1 MNRVPISYRLAFYC
15 AWICVVIGALVVF
28 GWRADSPACRDLF
41 LSAGEVRPNS
51 GLLFLLFGL
60 AILWQ
65 PDAGSARGWKRS
77 WTCIGLGCVVAWL
90 TLLEFWADVNLGIDA
105 LLIPTA
111 LQQKML
117 DSARMSDNSAFGF
130 SFVGIALIALQ
141 GYAKSSWRPMFAG
154 LLSCLC
160 VSLAAFA
167 VTGWFLAL
175 PTSFQL
181 ESVGQMT
188 LPTGIGQ
195 LVLSIGLMALAL
207 KRSHRG
213 GDVEVRWLPFA
224 LSVGVMTL
232 ACMLWLGIRLGERT
246 QIRGMVFRATTNVE
260 RLVAAEVEAR
270 MLTLAIVAR
279 QWESRR
285 ERTLGDWEF
294 DASVFQRHY
303 SDVEVIAWIN
313 RSNVVQWAM
322 SEGSREMKVG
332 DDVTEDVRFGEFFRG
347 ERIRRRVGI
356 SSVFELKPVADDAVE
371 DVRRIPRGFV
381 LTAPVVDSGEFLG
394 FIAGVFRSG
403 PMLSGLLTEVTQGFH
418 LRIHD
423 HGLPFYLS
431 SEVED
436 DVVHWERE
444 GLVRLPESKLVP
456 NGHDLWR
463 LRVWPRQ
470 DTLEEMRSPLGVA
483 SVVGGAVLAVL
494 LGLSVYFVQASREKA
509 RELVAINRNLGDEVK
524 ERRQVQDAL
533 KESQSRLQAIMDNT
547 SAVIH
552 LKDAEGRYLLV
563 NSQFERL
570 FHLKKDEMIG
580 RTDYDVFPKQMADSF
595 RANDQRALDAT
606 GPITIE
612 EIAPHDDGLHTYIS
626 IKFPMMDADGKCVGV
641 CGISTDITD
650 RKVAE
655 AKLRDSHQALELAHD
670 RLRGILEGTK
680 DRIVALDLK
689 YRFLS
694 FNSAFKEDFE
704 KRYETEIRAGQRVMD
719 VLGSRPDDLERLF
732 DRWMRAMRGEQFEIE
747 EQIRENGEVVCY
759 EEHRFSPI
767 RSESGVL
774 IGATQL
780 TRDISER
787 RQSEM
792 ERNELLVELANR
804 NDQLIAAN
812 KELEAFSYTVSH
824 DLRAPIR
831 HIDGFVRLLER
842 GSGGELD
849 EKSARYLGL
858 ISDAARRMGMLID
871 DLLSFSRMGRAEIR
885 LAPVNMRG
893 LIDEVCRE
901 LQPET
906 EGRVIEW
913 NIADLPPAHADA
925 GLIRQV
931 WTNLIS
937 NALKY
942 SRKRAEAEI
951 EIGFDDSKEN
961 EIVYFVRDNGVGFDM
976 KYVERL
982 FGVFQRLHSESEF
995 DGTGI
1000 GLATVR
1006 RIVHRHGGRT
1016 WAEGRI
1022 EHGATVSF
1030 AMPRLDAGPS
1040 RSAVSTA

>member
-1 MNRVPISYRLAFYC
+1 MNRLPISHRLAFYC
-15 AWICVVIGALVVF
+15 AWICVVIGVLVIF
-28 GWRADSPACRDLF
+28 GWRANSQACRELF
-41 LSAGEVRPNS
+41 LSTGEVQVNS

-60 AILWQ
+60 AIIWQ
-65 PDAGSARGWKRS
+65 PDAGSIRGWKRS
-77 WTCIGLGCVVAWL
+77 WTCIGLGCLVSWL
-90 TLLEFWADVNLGIDA
+90 TLFEFWAEVNVGIDG
-105 LLIPTA
+105 LLIPEALRSTA
-111 LQQKML
+111 R
-117 DSARMSDNSAFGF
+117 DAGRMSDNSAFGF

-141 GYAKSSWRPMFAG
+141 GYAKTGWRPMFAG

-175 PTSFQL
+175 PTSFQV
-181 ESVGQMT
+181 ETVGPMT
-188 LPTGIGQ
+188 LPTGVGQ
-195 LVLSIGLMALAL
+195 LVLAIGLMALAL

-213 GDVEVRWLPFA
+213 GDMEVRWLPFA

-232 ACMLWLGIRLGERT
+232 ACMFWLGIRLGERT
-246 QIRGMVFRATTNVE
+246 QIRGMVFRAAVNVE

-279 QWESRR
+279 QWESRK
-285 ERTLGDWEF
+285 ERTLADWEF

-313 RSNVVQWAM
+313 RSNVVQWVM
-322 SEGSREMKVG
+322 TDGSKEMQVG
-332 DDVTEDVRFGEFFRG
+332 DDVTADSRFGEFFKSA
-347 ERIRRRVGI
+347 RIRRHVGI
-356 SSVFELKPVADDAVE
+356 SSVFELKATADPDQSRESA
-371 DVRRIPRGFV
+371 RSFV
-381 LTAPVVDSGEFLG
+381 LAAPVVDSGEFLG
-394 FIAGVFRSG
+394 FIAGVFRSE
-403 PMLSGLLTEVTQGFH
+403 PMLSSLLTEVTQGFH
-418 LRIHD
+418 LRVD
-423 HGLPFYLS
+423 DNGLPFYIS
-431 SEVED
+431 SEVEEA
-436 DVVHWERE
+436 VVHWARDGE
-444 GLVRLPESKLVP
+444 VRLPESKLVP
-456 NGHDLWR
+456 NGQDLWR
-463 LRVWPRQ
+463 LTVWPRR
-470 DTLEEMRSPLGVA
+470 DTLFEMRSPLGTA

-494 LGLSVYFVQASREKA
+494 LGLSVYFVQASREKT
-509 RELVAINRNLGDEVK
+509 RELVTINRNLGDEVK

-547 SAVIH
+547 SAVIY

-570 FHLKKDEMIG
+570 FHLNKDEMIG

-595 RANDQRALDAT
+595 RANDQRALDSSE
-606 GPITIE
+606 PITIE

-626 IKFPMMDADGKCVGV
+626 IKFPMMDGDENCVGV
-641 CGISTDITD
+641 CGIATDITD

-670 RLRGILEGTK
+670 RLRGILEGTQ

-694 FNSAFKEDFE
+694 FNSAFKQDFE
-704 KRYETEIRAGQRVMD
+704 QRYETKIRAGQRVVD

-747 EQIRENGEVVCY
+747 EQIREGDELTGY
-759 EEHRFSPI
+759 LEHRFSPI

-787 RQSEM
+787 RRSEL

-831 HIDGFVRLLER
+831 HIDGFVQLLER
-842 GSGGELD
+842 HSGD
-849 EKSARYLGL
+849 DMSEKGARYLTL
-858 ISDAARRMGMLID
+858 ISDAAKRMGLLID

-885 LAPVNMRG
+885 LAAVNMRG
-893 LIDEVCRE
+893 LIDEVRRE
-901 LQPET
+901 LAPEL

-913 NIADLPPAHADA
+913 NIAELPPVHADA
-925 GLIRQV
+925 SLIRQV
-931 WTNLIS
+931 WTNLLS
-937 NALKY
+937 NAVKY
-942 SRKRAEAEI
+942 SRTREEAQI
-951 EIGFDDSKEN
+951 EIGFDDTKEN
-961 EIVYFVRDNGVGFDM
+961 EILYFVRDNGVGFNM
-976 KYVERL
+976 KYVDRL
-982 FGVFQRLHSESEF
+982 FGVFQRLHTDTEF

-1016 WAEGRI
+1016 WAVGEVDK
-1022 EHGATVSF
+1022 GATIYF
-1030 AMPRLDAGPS
+1030 AMPRLDSVHPQLQADD
-1040 RSAVSTA
+1040 T